1 MGASR
6 KLSGNVLK
14 ERRRSGPSRWRGQPP
29 FLIRGSGAAEAKSPN
44 PLMGNRSNP
53 LTAPRRWRVAP
64 RLPRRRRSLDLPK
77 RPDTRSVRSSGDIEG
92 IAAMTAATSLL
103 DFILNLLKNPQ
114 AQAEFRASP
123 EHVLAANGLTGVS
136 AADISGTLP
145 LVTDRRARMTG
156 GRTMRGAASVMRIN
170 CPTGPRPPE
179 NDPLARRSG
188 NAA

>member
-1 MGASR
+1 
-6 KLSGNVLK
+6 
-14 ERRRSGPSRWRGQPP
+14 
-29 FLIRGSGAAEAKSPN
+29 
-44 PLMGNRSNP
+44 
-53 LTAPRRWRVAP
+53 
-64 RLPRRRRSLDLPK
+64 
-77 RPDTRSVRSSGDIEG
+77 
-92 IAAMTAATSLL
+92 MTAATSLL

>member
-1 MGASR
+1 
-6 KLSGNVLK
+6 
-14 ERRRSGPSRWRGQPP
+14 
-29 FLIRGSGAAEAKSPN
+29 
-44 PLMGNRSNP
+44 
-53 LTAPRRWRVAP
+53 
-64 RLPRRRRSLDLPK
+64 
-77 RPDTRSVRSSGDIEG
+77 
-92 IAAMTAATSLL
+92 MTAAPSLP

-136 AADISGTLP
+136 AADIRGTLP

-156 GRTMRGAASVMRIN
+156 RRTMRAAASVTPITARTTTTARTPSTASTTLRSRTYISTCTESVAARIN
-170 CPTGPRPPE
+170 CPTGSRPPE